1 MCLLRVL
8 SDSWSLEK
16 IAYLKVD
23 NLEEAT
29 LHTLSICQTPCLE
42 DENLLQMLS
51 RLIYGL
57 ETKCLNLKLKTQLE
71 QLVH

>member
-16 IAYLKVD
+16 MAYLKVD

-29 LHTLSICQTPCLE
+29 LYTLSICQTPCLE

-57 ETKCLNLKLKTQLE
+57 
-71 QLVH
+71 